1 MSGPYDDIID
11 LPRPTSTRHPRVSM
25 IDRAAQFSPFR
36 ALTGYEDAIQETS
49 RLTDRR
55 IELDEHA
62 KAALDEKLRLLADM
76 AEEHPEAA
84 VTYFVPDEKKAGGEY
99 RTAAGRLKK
108 IDGYAQTLVFTTGQV
123 IPIQDILT
131 VRSECFKYFCD
142 E

>member
-11 LPRPTSTRHPRVSM
+11 LPRPTSTRHPRMSM
-25 IDRAAQFSPFR
+25 TDRAAQFSPFR

-55 IELDEHA
+55 VELDEHA
-62 KAALDEKLRLLADM
+62 KAALDEKLRLLSDM
-76 AEEHPEAA
+76 VEERPEAA
-84 VTYFVPDEKKAGGEY
+84 VTYFVPDKKKAGGEY
-99 RTAAGRLKK
+99 RTAAGRIKK
-108 IDGYAQTLVFTTGQV
+108 VDRYAQTLVFTTGQA

-131 VRSECFKYFCD
+131 VRSECFQYFCG